1 LAYPLSCIVP
11 NWIKDNL
18 INNQRNN
25 IIGENMD
32 FSFTEEQ
39 ELFRKS
45 VREFCKKKLAPHANE
60 IDENGEIPHQVL
72 EEMAAFGLL
81 GITVSKKYGGS
92 GADFITAAIAAEE
105 IARADL
111 SMATAVYYLVGAGW
125 GFLMD
130 RYASEATKEEILP
143 DVTKGTFLG
152 IASTEATGGS
162 DIVSTSTTM
171 EKRDGKLILNGA
183 KTFISGVREAARY
196 GGGYVA
202 IVKTSPE
209 LKHKGLSLCYLPVKD
224 VQGITTSIF
233 KQMGREGISTGT
245 ININSVE
252 IPEHY
257 LIGEWNRGFYYAM
270 EGFNCARTLVAA
282 ACIGA
287 AEKALESGI
296 EYIKKR
302 HIYGAPLAKF
312 EGIQF
317 QLAEDY
323 TKLEAAK
330 LLVYKAAWMLDQM
343 YTENRFSNNEINK
356 AVASAKLVAPTASF
370 DIIKDVLTWY
380 GAYGY
385 TREAGLERGFRG
397 IYSYIIGAEGAQNIM
412 KIIIGREIL
421 GKEFAPY

>member
-1 LAYPLSCIVP
+1 
-11 NWIKDNL
+11 
-18 INNQRNN
+18 
-25 IIGENMD
+25 MD

-39 ELFRKS
+39 KLFRKS
-45 VREFCKKKLAPHANE
+45 VREFCEKKLAPRASE
-60 IDENGEIPHQVL
+60 IDEKGEIPHEVL
-72 EEMAAFGLL
+72 ADMATFGLL
-81 GITVSKKYGGS
+81 GITISEEYGGS
-92 GADFITAAIAAEE
+92 GADFVTAAIAAEE
-105 IARADL
+105 IARADI
-111 SMATAVYYLVGAGW
+111 SMATAVYYLVEAGW

-130 RYASEATKEEILP
+130 RYGNKRAKEEILP
-143 DVTKGTFLG
+143 DVTKGKKFLG
-152 IASTEATGGS
+152 IASTEAGGGS
-162 DIVSTSTTM
+162 DIASISTTM
-171 EKRDGKLILNGA
+171 EKNDGKLVVNGA
-183 KTFISGVREAARY
+183 KTFISGVREAAKY
-196 GGGYVA
+196 GGGYVT

-224 VQGITTSIF
+224 IAGITTSIF

-245 ININSVE
+245 ININNVG
-252 IPEHY
+252 IPSHY
-257 LIGEWNRGFYYAM
+257 LIGEWDNGFYYAM

-296 EYIKKR
+296 EYIKER
-302 HIYGAPLAKF
+302 HAFGTSLARF

-323 TKLEAAK
+323 IKLESAR

-343 YTENRFSNNEINK
+343 YTENRFNHKEINK
-356 AVASAKLVAPTASF
+356 AVACAKLIAPTVAF
-370 DIIKDVLTWY
+370 DIIKDVLTWH

-385 TREAGLERGFRG
+385 TKEAGLERGLRG
-397 IYSYIIGAEGAQNIM
+397 VASYIIGAEGAQNIM